1 MSYFSEKLYELRKE
15 RKFSQEEL
23 ADKLNV
29 ARQTISK
36 WETGMTVPDTNNL
49 IELSKIFEISID
61 DFVGKKD
68 R

>member
-15 RKFSQEEL
+15 KGFSQEEL

-36 WETGMTVPDTNNL
+36 WENGTTTPDTNNL
-49 IELSKIFEISID
+49 IELSNIFEISID
-61 DFVGKKD
+61 DFVGKIK
-68 R
+68 